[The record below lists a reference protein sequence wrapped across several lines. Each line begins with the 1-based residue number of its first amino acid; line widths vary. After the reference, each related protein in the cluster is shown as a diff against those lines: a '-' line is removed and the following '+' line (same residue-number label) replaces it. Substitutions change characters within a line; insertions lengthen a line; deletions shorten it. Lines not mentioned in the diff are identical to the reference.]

1 MHEDVC
7 MVAILRGGCP
17 AACCL
22 RTSAESSG
30 SSELLMTSVTS
41 SVLRLSLTA
50 ISAASFLSRANRMI
64 FAIVAKLAV
73 APDGGLP
80 GALRLRLHAIRLV
93 STSNTA
99 AVFGD
104 SLRSVPWGSGSAAVA
119 RSTQRPGSLTSRPY
133 SSSPFKETMF
143 GVDIALRVD
152 AMWKGGKERP
162 ARSVWRVC
170 TLPPSNHQEKS
181 SSD

>member
-1 MHEDVC
+1 

-64 FAIVAKLAV
+64 FAIVARLAV

-80 GALRLRLHAIRLV
+80 GALRLLDTPTQGGEAGNPALDHVAAQQRQCSDMSLCCTVTHLHCSGWLV
-93 STSNTA
+93 AT
-99 AVFGD
+99 
-104 SLRSVPWGSGSAAVA
+104 P
-119 RSTQRPGSLTSRPY
+119 
-133 SSSPFKETMF
+133 SS
-143 GVDIALRVD
+143 
-152 AMWKGGKERP
+152 KGR
-162 ARSVWRVC
+162 W
-170 TLPPSNHQEKS
+170 
-181 SSD
+181 